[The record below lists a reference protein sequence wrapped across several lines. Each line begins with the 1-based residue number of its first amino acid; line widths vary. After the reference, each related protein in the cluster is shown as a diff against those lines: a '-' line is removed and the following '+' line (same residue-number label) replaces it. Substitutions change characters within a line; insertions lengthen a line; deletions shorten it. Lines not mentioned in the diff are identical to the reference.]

1 MLLSLIVF
9 SKSAKNLKKDNNNR
23 DSVIVL
29 RNPNKKFNFF
39 REELFYYL
47 GKSLDDLSRDCHQLR
62 VRDLIAF
69 LESNL
74 TFNRFLRYS

>member
-29 RNPNKKFNFF
+29 RNPNNLSAFSSKLQ
-39 REELFYYL
+39 RLY
-47 GKSLDDLSRDCHQLR
+47 DLNNKMIYEYTLH
-62 VRDLIAF
+62 
-69 LESNL
+69 
-74 TFNRFLRYS
+74 T